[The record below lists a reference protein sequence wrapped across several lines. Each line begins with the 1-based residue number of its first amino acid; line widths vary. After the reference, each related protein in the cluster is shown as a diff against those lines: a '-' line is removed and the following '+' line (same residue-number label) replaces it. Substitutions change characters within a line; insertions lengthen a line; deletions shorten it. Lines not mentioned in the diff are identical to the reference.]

1 MPGIS
6 ERVYP
11 DDMDC
16 GRPVQAALQRV
27 FRERYL
33 LARQWLA
40 LHFAR
45 EAAGPGRASTGGDMR
60 LVDIACGS
68 GFGSAILSEL
78 GQVLG
83 VDVDPDTVGYAVSHY
98 GGNGRV
104 SFRLGDANDRR
115 FLDSLPRAHA
125 IVSLATIE
133 HLSDPSAFLEWVGQA
148 LLPGGACVLG
158 FPANFTRDWAAPHH
172 RWDISQT
179 KARRLFAERQLLV
192 LQRSVDGARLRLR
205 DLRAEAR
212 ANPDLPVPPLGQW
225 VRYYLEH
232 PHHFLVRM
240 YQITA
245 GPGILFSGQ
254 QYLLRPAAAQRP

>member
-16 GRPVQAALQRV
+16 SRAVQGALQRV

-33 LARQWLA
+33 LARSWLA
-40 LHFAR
+40 QHFAVER
-45 EAAGPGRASTGGDMR
+45 PSTGGQRGPLR
-60 LVDIACGS
+60 LLDIACGS

-83 VDVDPDTVGYAVSHY
+83 VDVDPATVGYAESRY
-98 GGNGRV
+98 GGDGRV
-104 SFRLGDANDRR
+104 AFRLGDADDRG
-115 FLDSLPRAHA
+115 FLHSLPRAHA

-133 HLSDPSAFLEWVGQA
+133 HLRDPRAFLDWMRQA

-172 RWDISQT
+172 RWDISER
-179 KARRLFAERQLLV
+179 KARQLFAERQLMV
-192 LQRSVDGARLRLR
+192 LQRSLDGVRLRLR

-212 ANPDLPVPPLGQW
+212 ANQDLPVPPLGQW
-225 VRYYLEH
+225 ARYYLGH
-232 PHHFLVRM
+232 PHHFLVRL
-240 YQITA
+240 YQITV

-254 QYLLRPAAAQRP
+254 QYLLGPAPAQRL